1 MVPLLVHLI
10 KLTKWHR
17 LAVQQLVELLDEIA
31 QHEVRRAIERDYE
44 EEFVSDA

>member
-10 KLTKWHR
+10 KLTKWPR
-17 LAVQQLVELLDEIA
+17 LRIQPLVELLSELG
-31 QHEVRRAIERDYE
+31 QHEVRRAVERACE